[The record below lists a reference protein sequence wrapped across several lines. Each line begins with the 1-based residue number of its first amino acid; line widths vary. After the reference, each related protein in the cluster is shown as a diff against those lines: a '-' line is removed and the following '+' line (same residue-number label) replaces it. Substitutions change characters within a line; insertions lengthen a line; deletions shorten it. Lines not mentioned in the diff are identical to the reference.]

1 MAKSK
6 FFGYVL
12 RNAGTPCQQ
21 WVLNEI
27 PTTVTSVFTSTTT
40 SSVAINGIIPVS
52 SVVINQIGGKVNSD
66 GSFSLPCGLYK
77 ISFSTDV
84 STTTAGRVIVTL
96 KAGSTTLF
104 TTDLTTAANGVN
116 GTNSGSV
123 IGDTVIRSSGCG
135 INFAIV
141 NSSTTNI
148 TPVMAGTESV
158 RVIITKIV

>member
-77 ISFSTDV
+77 ISFSTDD
-84 STTTAGRVIVTL
+84 TYPIRYGRAYMEWCYKEKL
-96 KAGSTTLF
+96 RKKF
-104 TTDLTTAANGVN
+104 
-116 GTNSGSV
+116 
-123 IGDTVIRSSGCG
+123 
-135 INFAIV
+135 
-141 NSSTTNI
+141 
-148 TPVMAGTESV
+148 
-158 RVIITKIV
+158 KK

>member
-40 SSVAINGIIPVS
+40 SSVAI
-52 SVVINQIGGKVNSD
+52 
-66 GSFSLPCGLYK
+66 
-77 ISFSTDV
+77 
-84 STTTAGRVIVTL
+84 
-96 KAGSTTLF
+96 
-104 TTDLTTAANGVN
+104 N

>member
-40 SSVAINGIIPVS
+40 S

-104 TTDLTTAANGVN
+104 TTDLTTAADGVN

-123 IGDTVIRSSGCG
+123 I
-135 INFAIV
+135 
-141 NSSTTNI
+141 
-148 TPVMAGTESV
+148 
-158 RVIITKIV
+158 